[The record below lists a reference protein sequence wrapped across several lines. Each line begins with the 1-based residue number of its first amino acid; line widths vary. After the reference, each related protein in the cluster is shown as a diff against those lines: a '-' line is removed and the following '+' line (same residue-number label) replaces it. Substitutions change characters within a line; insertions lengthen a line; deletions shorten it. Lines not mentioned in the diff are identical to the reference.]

1 MAHVKIFKIISDT
14 VPLGRDRVGSGKG
27 PIGGWSRGSGWD
39 GSTGSSAS
47 NQLLPVVN
55 VHNINTQC
63 GLHREYNVLLLE
75 RPLSYC
81 CMVK

>member
-1 MAHVKIFKIISDT
+1 MRV
-14 VPLGRDRVGSGKG
+14 RDEPGGGGGGTMTGTGTRTG
-27 PIGGWSRGSGWD
+27 PIGGWSRGGGWD

-63 GLHREYNVLLLE
+63 GLHVEYNVHLLE
-75 RPLSYC
+75 RPLSFC